1 MAKRKN
7 TKKRSRNENGQG
19 SLFFNESKNLFQYTI
34 SYHDVYDQR
43 KRKTFYG
50 KSEAICIQKAEK
62 FLNKIENGLPCEY
75 EKLTIPDI
83 LEMHYTQFFENNQII
98 SSTYQRNMFTVKLI
112 RKSPLNN
119 IPITEVQPKHIM
131 AFLQSLKN
139 LSNSVI
145 SKTYT
150 ALKKAYSIAIA
161 LKIVD
166 FNIFDNPFIYKPNSN
181 KTTKKVEAFTIEE
194 QEKFLKSLENYKP
207 TKNKNYYKNQFLI
220 QLFLG
225 LRVSEVNALRLDDI
239 DFKNKTLH
247 VRRTL
252 TKGENR
258 KDVVVGKTTKTYAG
272 IRDLPLTDKS
282 VDILKDAIENMVP
295 NKEGYIFLG
304 VDGKFINDSQINSTF
319 KRLCD
324 KAEVKCHGQHM
335 LRHTFCTRCVEAG
348 VSLEVL
354 KQLMGHTDIQTTL
367 NIYTSV
373 FKPQIDKETLK
384 YNDYLNELFK

>member
-19 SLFFNESKNLFQYTI
+19 SLFFNESKNLFQYTV
-34 SYHDVYDQR
+34 SYYDVYDQR

-50 KSEAICIQKAEK
+50 HSETECIDKYNI

-83 LEMHYTQFFENNQII
+83 LEMHYTQCFESNKII
-98 SSTYQRNMFTVKLI
+98 SSTYQRNMFTVRLI
-112 RKSPLNN
+112 QKSPLND
-119 IPITEVQPKHIM
+119 IPIADVKPKHIM

-150 ALKKAYSIAIA
+150 AMKKAYSIAIA

-166 FNIFDNPFIYKPNSN
+166 FNIFDNPFIYKPKSN
-181 KTTKKVEAFTIEE
+181 NATKKVEAFTIEE
-194 QEKFLKSLENYKP
+194 QEKFLKALENYKP

-247 VRRTL
+247 VKRTL

-258 KDVVVGKTTKTYAG
+258 KDVVICKTTKTYAG
-272 IRDLPLTDKS
+272 IRDIPLTDKS
-282 VDILKDAIENMVP
+282 IDIFKNAIENMVP

-304 VDGKFINDSQINSTF
+304 IDGNFINDAQINSTF

-324 KAEVKCHGQHM
+324 KADIKCHGQHM

-354 KQLMGHTDIQTTL
+354 KLLMGHSDIQTTL